1 MADVIKS
8 YKDQL
13 AKAFSDANARMD
25 SVGNETFGNF
35 NNIQTENSENEDKKP
50 RKKKSENKEATG
62 TGGGGYSMPLFGTMK
77 KEETKE
83 ATGSSSSGS
92 YVTPAAWAKSTKKK
106 DWRGASKPLIPGGKF
121 VQVKK
126 RCKTFPYCNQGDIK
140 SLKIWENKMV
150 KDVIEKISDKYNINE
165 TLIKRV
171 IVNEIQKSKNK

>member
-1 MADVIKS
+1 MGDVNKL
-8 YKDQL
+8 YQDQL
-13 AKAFSDANARMD
+13 AKAFSDSNARMD
-25 SVGNETFGNF
+25 SEGNNAFSEFS
-35 NNIQTENSENEDKKP
+35 NIQAENSENEDKP
-50 RKKKSENKEATG
+50 LRKKKSENKEATG

-150 KDVIEKISDKYNINE
+150 KDVIEKISNKYNINE

>member
-1 MADVIKS
+1 MGDVNKL
-8 YKDQL
+8 YQDQL
-13 AKAFSDANARMD
+13 AKAFSDSNARMD
-25 SVGNETFGNF
+25 SEGNSAFSEFS
-35 NNIQTENSENEDKKP
+35 NIQAENSENEDKKP

-83 ATGSSSSGS
+83 ATGSSSAGS
-92 YVTPAAWAKSTKKK
+92 YVTPAAWAKTTKKK

-150 KDVIEKISDKYNINE
+150 KEVIEKISNKYNINE

>member
-1 MADVIKS
+1 MGDVIKS

-25 SVGNETFGNF
+25 SVGNETFGDF
-35 NNIQTENSENEDKKP
+35 NNVQTENSENEDKKL

-62 TGGGGYSMPLFGTMK
+62 TGGVGYSMPLFGTMK

-83 ATGSSSSGS
+83 ATGSSSAGS

-150 KDVIEKISDKYNINE
+150 KEVIEKISNKYNINE